1 VQLASGPRAEY
12 GREIKTLGEAGRQF
26 ARRHSPWMIL
36 AAITALAVARAL
48 VGDVTWRDAV
58 AVAAMLVVY
67 PFGEWAI
74 HVYLLHAKPIRVR
87 GRMVELPTTRDHR
100 YHHRHPNNLM
110 TLLLD
115 PKELAELLLLAVPAV
130 AALGGLLVGLIAGS
144 VPVGALI
151 SAALTGYVLV
161 GVYEWTHY
169 LIHTAYVPRSAA
181 YRRVWRN
188 HRLHHFKN
196 ERYWHGITNTVA
208 DRVLG
213 TMPDQGDVPRS
224 ETARTLDPGPAS

>member
-1 VQLASGPRAEY
+1 
-12 GREIKTLGEAGRQF
+12 
-26 ARRHSPWMIL
+26 MIL
-36 AAITALAVARAL
+36 GAIAVLGVVRAL
-48 VGDVTWRDAV
+48 IGDLTWSDAV
-58 AVAAMLVVY
+58 AVGAMLVVY

-74 HVYLLHAKPIRVR
+74 HVYLLHAKPIRIR
-87 GRMVELPTTRDHR
+87 GRLVELPTTRDHR

-115 PKELAELLLLAVPAV
+115 AKELAQLLLLAVPAV
-130 AALGGLLVGLIAGS
+130 VLVGGLLVGLVAGP

-151 SAALTGYVLV
+151 SAALAGYVLV

-169 LIHTAYVPRSAA
+169 LIHTSYVPRTAA

-213 TMPDQGDVPRS
+213 TMPDQADIPRS
-224 ETARTLDPGPAS
+224 KTARTLET

>member
-1 VQLASGPRAEY
+1 
-12 GREIKTLGEAGRQF
+12 
-26 ARRHSPWMIL
+26 
-36 AAITALAVARAL
+36 
-48 VGDVTWRDAV
+48 
-58 AVAAMLVVY
+58 MLVVY
-67 PFGEWAI
+67 TFGEWAI

-87 GRMVELPTTRDHR
+87 GRAVELPTTRDHR

-115 PKELAELLLLAVPAV
+115 AKELAQLLLLAVPAV
-130 AALGGLLVGLIAGS
+130 VLVGGLLVGLVAG
-144 VPVGALI
+144 PLPIGALV
-151 SAALTGYVLV
+151 SAALAGYVLV

-169 LIHTAYVPRSAA
+169 LIHTAYVPRTAA

-213 TMPDQGDVPRS
+213 TMPDQRDIPRS
-224 ETARTLDPGPAS
+224 KTARTLES

>member
-1 VQLASGPRAEY
+1 VLGASGPRAEH
-12 GREIKTLGEAGRQF
+12 GREIKTLGEAARQF

-36 AAITALAVARAL
+36 SAIAMLAVARAL
-48 VGDVTWRDAV
+48 IGDLTWRDAV
-58 AVAAMLVVY
+58 AIGAMLVVY

-74 HVYLLHAKPIRVR
+74 HVYLLHAKPIRIGER
-87 GRMVELPTTRDHR
+87 KIELPTTRDHR

-115 PKELAELLLLAVPAV
+115 AKELAQLLLLAVPAV
-130 AALGGLLVGLIAGS
+130 VAVGGLIVGLVAAP
-144 VPVGALI
+144 VPVGALV
-151 SAALTGYVLV
+151 SAALAGYVLV

-169 LIHTAYVPRSAA
+169 LIHTVYVPRTAA

-213 TMPDQGDVPRS
+213 TMPDHPDIPRS
-224 ETARTLDPGPAS
+224 HTARTLDPG